1 MSQVRTNNKDP
12 FKNKI
17 YAEFEQNLYRIL
29 NISLDEY
36 RDIFEQHND
45 DPFEEFEIVYKNDGA
60 EKMRIAMNCSIA
72 NLSIVYRERELGRE
86 MTDQELKAHDEG
98 LGLELDLS

>member
-1 MSQVRTNNKDP
+1 MQS
-12 FKNKI
+12 
-17 YAEFEQNLYRIL
+17 L

-36 RDIFEQHND
+36 HGIFEEHNH
-45 DPFEEFEIVYKNDGA
+45 DPFEEFEAVYANDGT

-86 MTDQELKAHDEG
+86 MTSLELKAHDEG
-98 LGLELDLS
+98 FGLDLGLS